1 MNVNQF
7 MPKILI
13 VDDNAANIL
22 LLEKM
27 LKISGYNNIETS
39 TDSRKVVDLFN
50 IYKPD
55 LMLLDFRMPY
65 LDGLQIVDSLNIF
78 KNSNTLPIIMISAE
92 NEQEYYELAL
102 SKGVIDFITKPFNYN
117 DIILKIKNALQLP

>member
-13 VDDNAANIL
+13 VDDNSANIL

-39 TDSRKVVDLFN
+39 TDSREVLDLTNKF
-50 IYKPD
+50 KPD
-55 LMLLDFRMPY
+55 LILLDFRMPY
-65 LDGLQIVDSLNIF
+65 LDGLQIVDSLNVF

>member
-13 VDDNAANIL
+13 VDDNAANVL

-27 LKISGYNNIETS
+27 LKISGYNNIETL
-39 TDSRKVVDLFN
+39 TDSREVVDLSSR
-50 IYKPD
+50 YKPD
-55 LMLLDFRMPY
+55 LILLDFRMPY
-65 LDGLQIVDSLNIF
+65 LDGLQIVDSLNVF

>member
-65 LDGLQIVDSLNIF
+65 LDGLQIVDSLNVF

>member
-13 VDDNAANIL
+13 VDDNAANVL

-27 LKISGYNNIETS
+27 LKISGYNNIETL
-39 TDSRKVVDLFN
+39 TDSRDVVDLSSR
-50 IYKPD
+50 YKPD
-55 LMLLDFRMPY
+55 LILLDFRMSY
-65 LDGLQIVDSLNIF
+65 LDGFQIIDSLNIL
-78 KNSNTLPIIMISAE
+78 KSSNTLPIIMISAE
-92 NEQEYYELAL
+92 NEREYYELAL

-117 DIILKIKNALQLP
+117 DIMLKIKNALQLS